1 MNRQMNVGQL
11 IEYLSRY
18 EKHIPV
24 YLDGAMARAMAPD
37 TGECIVLDCLRLDLE
52 LEDMK
57 YNPDYN
63 PDDWSD

>member
-11 IEYLSRY
+11 IEYLRRY

-24 YLDGAMARAMAPD
+24 YLDGAMAPD
-37 TGECIVLDCLRLDLE
+37 TGDCVILDCLRLDLE